1 MRILL
6 SGGGTGGHIYPALAL
21 RKQILA
27 KYPDAEF
34 LYVGTQGG
42 LESKIVPAEG
52 LDFKTIQIQ
61 GIKRSFSL
69 DNARTVYYMFDSIRK
84 AKQIVRAFNPDVAI
98 GTGGYVCAPVLYAAS
113 RLGVPSI
120 IHEQNS
126 VAGMTNK
133 FLAPFMNKIAI
144 CFEDVRKDFKRYSD
158 KVVFTG
164 NPRAQE
170 VANITA
176 KAYLSEYGLK
186 NDKPT
191 VLIFGGSRGAL
202 KINQT
207 VKQAIPAFIQKEYQ
221 VLIATG
227 DAYIQEFEEAFADF
241 NEWDNVRI
249 VSYINNMPALF
260 KTIDLVVS
268 RSGAT
273 TMTELTALGTPSILI
288 PSPNVTANHQE
299 MNARSLVKHHGA
311 EMILEDDLNVTDFLA
326 AIDDLMANDLER
338 DKIADNAMKQGVPDA
353 GDRLIQVIENII
365 QK

>member
-27 KYPDAEF
+27 QYPDAEF
-34 LYVGTQGG
+34 LYVGTEGG
-42 LESKIVPAEG
+42 LEANIVPNEG
-52 LDFKTIQIQ
+52 VDFKTIKIQ

-84 AKQIVRAFNPDVAI
+84 AKQIVREFNPDIAI
-98 GTGGYVCAPVLYAAS
+98 GTGGYVCAPVLYAAA
-113 RLGVPSI
+113 RMGVPSV

-133 FLAPFMNKIAI
+133 FLAPFMAKIAI
-144 CFEDVRKDFKRYSD
+144 CFEDARNDFKRYAN

-170 VANITA
+170 VASISDKADLTA
-176 KAYLSEYGLK
+176 YGLV

-202 KINQT
+202 RINET
-207 VKQAIPAFIQKEYQ
+207 VKEAIPSFVEKNYQ
-221 VLIATG
+221 VLIASG
-227 DAYIQEFEEAFADF
+227 DTYYQEFKEAFADF
-241 NEWDNVRI
+241 NDWENVQI
-249 VSYINNMPALF
+249 VSYIHNMPALF
-260 KTIDLVVS
+260 NTIDLVVC

-299 MNARSLVKHHGA
+299 MNARSLVKHDGA
-311 EMILEDDLNVTDFLA
+311 RMILENDLDVNGLLA
-326 AIDDLMANDLER
+326 EIDGLMADKNER
-338 DKIADNAMKQGVPDA
+338 NRIANNALNQGVPDA
-353 GDRLIQVIENII
+353 GDRLIKIIEDLV
-365 QK
+365 K

>member
-27 KYPDAEF
+27 QYPDAEF
-34 LYVGTQGG
+34 LYVGTEGG
-42 LESKIVPAEG
+42 LESKIVPNEG
-52 LDFKTIQIQ
+52 VNFKTIQIQ
-61 GIKRSFSL
+61 GIKRSLSL

-84 AKQIVRAFNPDVAI
+84 AKQIVRDFNPDVAI
-98 GTGGYVCAPVLYAAS
+98 GTGGYVCAPVLFAAA
-113 RLGVPSI
+113 RTGVPSI

-133 FLAPFMNKIAI
+133 FLAPFMARIAI
-144 CFEDVRKDFKRYSD
+144 CFEDVAKDFKRYAN

-170 VANITA
+170 VASITD
-176 KAYLSEYGLK
+176 KADLTANGLE
-186 NDKPT
+186 NGKPT

-202 KINQT
+202 RINET
-207 VKQAIPAFIQKEYQ
+207 VKEAIPSFIEKDYQ
-221 VLIATG
+221 VLIASG
-227 DAYIQEFEEAFADF
+227 DTYYEEFKEAFADF
-241 NEWDNVRI
+241 NEWDNVQI
-249 VSYINNMPALF
+249 VSYIDNMPALF
-260 KTIDLVVS
+260 NTIDLVVC

-299 MNARSLVKHHGA
+299 MNARSLVKHDGA
-311 EMILEDDLNVTDFLA
+311 RMILENDLNVNGLLDE
-326 AIDDLMANDLER
+326 IDGLMADKNER
-338 DKIADNAMKQGVPDA
+338 ARIAANALNQGVPDA
-353 GDRLIQVIENII
+353 GDRLIKIIESLV
-365 QK
+365 K

>member
-34 LYVGTQGG
+34 LYVGTEGG
-42 LESKIVPAEG
+42 LEAKIVPAEG
-52 LDFKTIQIQ
+52 VELKTIKIQ

-69 DNARTVYYMFDSIRK
+69 DNARTVYYMFDSISK
-84 AKQIVRAFNPDVAI
+84 AKKIIRAFNPDVAI

-133 FLAPFMNKIAI
+133 FLAPFMTKIAI
-144 CFEDVRKDFKRYSD
+144 CFEDARNDFKRYAD

-170 VANITA
+170 VANISE
-176 KAYLSEYGLK
+176 KADLSQYGLK

-202 KINQT
+202 RINET
-207 VKQAIPAFIQKEYQ
+207 VKEAIPTFLKKDYQ
-221 VLIATG
+221 VLIASG
-227 DAYIQEFEEAFADF
+227 DTYYQEFQDEFADF
-241 NEWDNVRI
+241 NEWENVQI
-249 VSYINNMPALF
+249 VSYIHNMPALF
-260 KTIDLVVS
+260 NTIDLVVC

-299 MNARSLVKHHGA
+299 MNARSLVQHDGA
-311 EMILEDDLNVTDFLA
+311 RMILENDLNVHSFTEEIDELMNSNEVRA
-326 AIDDLMANDLER
+326 AIA
-338 DKIADNAMKQGVPDA
+338 KNALSQGVPDA
-353 GDRLIQVIENII
+353 GDRLIQLIKEAM
-365 QK
+365 K

>member
-34 LYVGTQGG
+34 LYIGTEKG

-52 LDFKTIQIQ
+52 VDFKTIHIQ
-61 GIKRSFSL
+61 GLKRSLSI
-69 DNARTVYYMFDSIRK
+69 DNAKTVYYMLDSIRK
-84 AKQIVRAFNPDVAI
+84 SKQMIKAFNPDVAI

-126 VAGMTNK
+126 VAGVTNK
-133 FLAPFMNKIAI
+133 FLSRFMEKIAI
-144 CFEDVRKDFKRYSD
+144 CFEDVRDDFGKYSD
-158 KVVFTG
+158 KVIFTG

-170 VANITA
+170 VANITEKSDLTA
-176 KAYLSEYGLK
+176 YGLK

-202 KINQT
+202 RINET
-207 VKQAIPAFIQKEYQ
+207 VKEAIPEFVKKDYQ
-221 VLIATG
+221 VLIASG
-227 DAYIQEFEEAFADF
+227 DTYYQEFQETFSDF
-241 NEWDNVRI
+241 NEWDNVQI
-249 VSYINNMPALF
+249 VSYIDNMPELF
-260 KTIDLVVS
+260 NTIDLVVC

-299 MNARSLVKHHGA
+299 MNARSLVNHNGA
-311 EMILEDDLNVTDFLA
+311 KMILE
-326 AIDDLMANDLER
+326 NDLTLTEFLSQIDQLMENDEDR
-338 DKIADNAMKQGVPDA
+338 AEIAQNALSQGVPDA
-353 GDRLIQVIENII
+353 GDRLIQLI
-365 QK
+365 QDVTK

>member
-21 RKQILA
+21 RKQILTR
-27 KYPDAEF
+27 YPDAEF
-34 LYVGTQGG
+34 LYVGTENG
-42 LESKIVPAEG
+42 LESKIVPNEG
-52 LDFKTIQIQ
+52 VDFKTVQIQ

-84 AKQIVRAFNPDVAI
+84 AKQIVREFKPDVVI
-98 GTGGYVCAPVLYAAS
+98 GTGGYVCAPVLYAAA
-113 RLGVPSI
+113 RLNIPSI

-133 FLAPFMNKIAI
+133 FLAPFMSKIAI
-144 CFEDVRKDFKRYSD
+144 CFEDVRNDFKRYVN

-170 VANITA
+170 VASITD
-176 KAYLSEYGLK
+176 KADLTVYGLE
-186 NDKPT
+186 NNKPT

-202 KINQT
+202 RINET
-207 VKQAIPAFIQKEYQ
+207 VKEAIPAFTEKDYQ
-221 VLIATG
+221 VLIASG
-227 DAYIQEFEEAFADF
+227 DTYYQEFQETFADF
-241 NEWDNVRI
+241 NDWDNVQI

-260 KTIDLVVS
+260 NTIDLVVC

-299 MNARSLVKHHGA
+299 MNARSLVKHDGA
-311 EMILEDDLNVTDFLA
+311 RMILENDLNVGDLLSE
-326 AIDDLMANDLER
+326 IDDLMSNKSER
-338 DKIADNAMKQGVPDA
+338 DRIANNALNQGVPDA
-353 GDRLIQVIENII
+353 GDRLIKIIEDLL
-365 QK
+365 K